1 MMKSESERDEFATST
16 VFFESPCIV
25 LIQGAGTAFF
35 QRFSLVKTWTRR
47 TSEKVKATKASSGF
61 FLKYSFFAFSPDLQ
75 KQKFSK
81 LKFQVVTQTAL
92 STQCNVCRYQARA
105 VTRYSRIIPHNCH
118 FFTLTQFLENK
129 IYTEIYTVNCQ
140 FTQ

>member
-25 LIQGAGTAFF
+25 SIQGAGTAFF

-47 TSEKVKATKASSGF
+47 TSEKVKAIKALSGF

-75 KQKFSK
+75 KQIEVLGFLDSI
-81 LKFQVVTQTAL
+81 AEP
-92 STQCNVCRYQARA
+92 TQC
-105 VTRYSRIIPHNCH
+105 
-118 FFTLTQFLENK
+118 L
-129 IYTEIYTVNCQ
+129 
-140 FTQ
+140 